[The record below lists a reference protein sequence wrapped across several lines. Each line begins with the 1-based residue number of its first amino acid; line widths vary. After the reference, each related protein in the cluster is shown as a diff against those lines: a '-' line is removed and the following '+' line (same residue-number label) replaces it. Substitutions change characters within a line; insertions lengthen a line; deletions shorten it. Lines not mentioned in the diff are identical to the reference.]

1 MILTKNKK
9 SENIKSASFIP
20 FQQFV
25 ASMGF
30 SNLGFYQAIEYYNR
44 ISVISTCVD
53 LIAESMAQIHP
64 ILKERAS
71 GDVITEDPVTDLL
84 ARPSRDTSLTN
95 FIIQLAT
102 FYLITGNTFMIAKGN
117 TKYAPTSLEVV
128 SPIKV
133 SPMLD
138 GFQIQ
143 DEDMRL
149 LRYTDDG
156 GRYYSDAGLSEL
168 LHIKRIQPYGIDK
181 TRKFGQSK
189 LASTYYEIDLWE
201 AGRIYNRALL
211 HNGVRPSGILLTSD
225 MMADEV
231 YDKMRTALASFSGP
245 ENSGK
250 VMMLQNLGNEF
261 KFEQMSLNSKDMEF
275 IELSKDSKNSICNRL
290 NVPLPLVNPDA
301 STYNNVENAV
311 YFLYDN
317 AVFPLADILFDELS
331 RFLLPKFDLD
341 IKDFV
346 LTYDKDEISAV
357 KTRLINQIITKANSG
372 LFTTNE
378 LRTEA
383 GYPEIEGGNFLT
395 HQSGGS
401 PVTDTE
407 YMKFHRV
414 LNNAGIK

>member
-1 MILTKNKK
+1 MILTKNRKTN
-9 SENIKSASFIP
+9 EVKSASFIP

-30 SNLGFYQAIEYYNR
+30 SNLGFYQAIEYYDR

-53 LIAESMAQIHP
+53 MIAESMAQIHP
-64 ILKERAS
+64 LLKERES
-71 GDVITEDPVTDLL
+71 GDIITNDPITELL
-84 ARPSRDTSLTN
+84 ARPNKDTSWTN
-95 FIIQLAT
+95 FIIQMAT
-102 FYLITGNTFMIAKGN
+102 FYLITGNTFMIARGN
-117 TKYAPTSLEVV
+117 VKYEPVSLEVV

-133 SPMLD
+133 SPLVY
-138 GFQIQ
+138 GFQVQ
-143 DEDMRL
+143 DEDML
-149 LRYTDDG
+149 LIHYTDKN
-156 GRYYSDAGLSEL
+156 GRYVSDKELSEL

-189 LASTYYEIDLWE
+189 LTSCYYEIDLWE
-201 AGRIYNRALL
+201 AGRIYNRSLL

-275 IELSKDSKNSICNRL
+275 IELSKDSKHSICNRL
-290 NVPLPLVNPDA
+290 NVPLPLVTPDA
-301 STYNNVENAV
+301 STYNNVENAI
-311 YFLYDN
+311 FMLYDN
-317 AVFPLADILFDELS
+317 AVFPLADVLFDELG
-331 RFLLPKFDLD
+331 RFLLPRYGLD
-341 IKDFV
+341 PRNYE

-357 KTRLINQIITKANSG
+357 KTRLINQIITKSNSG

-395 HQSGGS
+395 RQAGAVGAND
-401 PVTDTE
+401 TD
-407 YMKFHRV
+407 YMKFYKI
-414 LNNAGIK
+414 LNNAGK

>member
-1 MILTKNKK
+1 MILTKNRNANELKT
-9 SENIKSASFIP
+9 ASFMP

-30 SNLGFYQAIEYYNR
+30 SNLGFYQAIEYYSR

-53 LIAESMAQIHP
+53 LIAEAMAQIHP
-64 ILKERAS
+64 MLKERKS
-71 GDVITEDPVTDLL
+71 GDILTDDPITALL
-84 ARPSRDTSLTN
+84 SRPNKDTSWTN

-102 FYLITGNTFMIAKGN
+102 FYLITGNTFMVARGN
-117 TKYAPTSLEVV
+117 VNYEPVALDVI
-128 SPIKV
+128 SPIKI
-133 SPMLD
+133 SPLVY
-138 GFQIQ
+138 GFEVQ
-143 DEDMRL
+143 DENMTL
-149 LRYTDDG
+149 HRYLDKN
-156 GRYYSDAGLSEL
+156 GRYVSDAELSEL
-168 LHIKRIQPYGIDK
+168 LHVKRIQPLGIDK
-181 TRKFGQSK
+181 VRRFGQSK
-189 LASTYYEIDLWE
+189 LASSYYEIDLWE

-231 YDKMRTALASFSGP
+231 YDKMRAALAGFSGP

-275 IELSKDSKNSICNRL
+275 IELSRDAKHSICNRL
-290 NVPLPLVNPDA
+290 NVPLPLVTPDV
-301 STYNNVENAV
+301 STYNNVENAI
-311 YFLYDN
+311 YMLYDN
-317 AVFPLADILFDELS
+317 AVFPLADVLFDELG
-331 RFLLPKFDLD
+331 RFLLPRYGLS

-357 KTRLINQIITKANSG
+357 KTRLIDQIIKKANSR

-383 GYPEIEGGNFLT
+383 GYPEIDGGNFLT
-395 HQSGGS
+395 GQGAM
-401 PVTDTE
+401 TDDST
-407 YMKFHRV
+407 YMKFHKI
-414 LNNAGIK
+414 LNNAGK

>member
-1 MILTKNKK
+1 MILTKNRKTN
-9 SENIKSASFIP
+9 EVKSASFIP

-30 SNLGFYQAIEYYNR
+30 SNLGFYQAIEYYDR

-53 LIAESMAQIHP
+53 MIAESMAQIHP
-64 ILKERAS
+64 LLKERES
-71 GDVITEDPVTDLL
+71 GDIITNDPITELL
-84 ARPSRDTSLTN
+84 ARPNKDTSWTN
-95 FIIQLAT
+95 FIIQMAT
-102 FYLITGNTFMIAKGN
+102 FYLIPGNTFMIARGN
-117 TKYAPTSLEVV
+117 VKYEPVSLEIV

-133 SPMLD
+133 SPLVY
-138 GFQIQ
+138 GFQVQ
-143 DEDMRL
+143 DEDMML
-149 LRYTDDG
+149 IHYTDKN
-156 GRYYSDAGLSEL
+156 GRYVSDKELSEL

-189 LASTYYEIDLWE
+189 LASCYYEIDLWE

-275 IELSKDSKNSICNRL
+275 IELSKDSKHSICNRL
-290 NVPLPLVNPDA
+290 NVPLPLVTPDA
-301 STYNNVENAV
+301 STYNNVENAI
-311 YFLYDN
+311 FMLYDN
-317 AVFPLADILFDELS
+317 AVFPLADVLFDELG
-331 RFLLPKFDLD
+331 RFLLPRYGLD
-341 IKDFV
+341 PRDYE

-357 KTRLINQIITKANSG
+357 KTRLINQIITKSNSG

-395 HQSGGS
+395 HQAGAVGAND
-401 PVTDTE
+401 TD
-407 YMKFHRV
+407 YMKFYKI
-414 LNNAGIK
+414 LNNAGK

>member
-9 SENIKSASFIP
+9 ADNIKSASFVP

-30 SNLGFYQAIEYYNR
+30 SNLGFYQSIEYYGR

-53 LIAESMAQIHP
+53 LISESMAQIHP
-64 ILKERAS
+64 ILREKKT
-71 GDVITEDPVTDLL
+71 GDILTDDPITKLL
-84 ARPSRDTSLTN
+84 SRPNRETSWTN

-102 FYLITGNTFMIAKGN
+102 FYLITGNTFMIANGN
-117 TKYAPTSLEVV
+117 IKYAPTSLDVI

-133 SPMLD
+133 SPMLN
-138 GFQIQ
+138 GFQIE
-143 DEDMRL
+143 DEYMKLHHYRDEA
-149 LRYTDDG
+149 
-156 GRYYSDAGLSEL
+156 GRYISDSDLSEL
-168 LHIKRIQPYGIDK
+168 LHVKRIQPYGKDK
-181 TRKFGQSK
+181 VRRFGQSK
-189 LASTYYEIDLWE
+189 LTSCYYEIDLWE
-201 AGRIYNRALL
+201 AGRIYNRSLL

-225 MMADEV
+225 MMSDEV

-275 IELSKDSKNSICNRL
+275 IELSKDSKHSICNRL
-290 NVPLPLVNPDA
+290 NVPLPLVTPDA

-311 YFLYDN
+311 FMLYDN
-317 AVFPLADILFDELS
+317 AVFPLADVLFDELS
-331 RFLLPKFDLD
+331 RFLLPRFGLSIDD
-341 IKDFV
+341 YE

-357 KTRLINQIITKANSG
+357 KTRLINQVITKAGSG

-378 LRTEA
+378 LRTEV
-383 GYPEIEGGNFLT
+383 GYPEIDGGNFLT
-395 HQSGGS
+395 HQSGS
-401 PVTDTE
+401 ITDTE
-407 YMKFHRV
+407 YMKFHKV